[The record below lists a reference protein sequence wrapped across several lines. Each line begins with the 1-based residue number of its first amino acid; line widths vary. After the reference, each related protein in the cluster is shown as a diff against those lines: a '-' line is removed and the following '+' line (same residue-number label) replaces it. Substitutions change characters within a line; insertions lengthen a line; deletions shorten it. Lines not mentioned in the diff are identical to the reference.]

1 MVLTWRKVE
10 ENNFAH
16 LVALTS
22 SRQVDL
28 KTKTN
33 FFMSSIRGKST
44 MRHVQGIIFMGL
56 NLSFVFPQRTIQFTE
71 SIFCMLQHK
80 NALCLK
86 KHLRKDYPSPNIT
99 VKRHLKSRHVQIL
112 KGRKEVGLQMVWI
125 SNGIWNP
132 EAKPF
137 EIQTNGTNFVK
148 NYL

>member
-1 MVLTWRKVE
+1 MLLTWRKIE

-44 MRHVQGIIFMGL
+44 MRHVQGITFGGCWICLLFSPMHH
-56 NLSFVFPQRTIQFTE
+56 TIYWVH
-71 SIFCMLQHK
+71 FCMLQHK
-80 NALCLK
+80 NAHSLK
-86 KHLRKDYPSPNIT
+86 KYLRKSYPSPNIHQ
-99 VKRHLKSRHVQIL
+99 KRHLKSSRVQIL
-112 KGRKEVGLQMVWI
+112 NGRKGVGLQMVWI

-132 EAKPF
+132 EAEPF

-148 NYL
+148 NHL